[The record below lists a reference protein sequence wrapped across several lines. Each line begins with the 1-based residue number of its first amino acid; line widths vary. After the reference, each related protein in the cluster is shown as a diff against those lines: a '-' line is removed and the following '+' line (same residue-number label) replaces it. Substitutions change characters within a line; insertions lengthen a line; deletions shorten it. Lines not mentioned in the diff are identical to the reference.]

1 MTAPVKNV
9 GQSQVDQGVKPSY
22 GKSQTE
28 SDRITQEATQPVLQ
42 QPPAQAEGWKIWN
55 WFNWGGSQTEETPSP
70 VVDRRGEDSQQT
82 MGEAEEGPQKE
93 QAPFAQEHH
102 PEPQPVLNPQPV
114 VSDVAEL
121 KIPEGKGES
130 VPAAAASPVVDQKA
144 RFDQAAAK
152 TEQASQ
158 GWLGYLQQTRLG
170 AAVQQYAAT
179 RAQEFLNTYA
189 NTINKSAL
197 LAQAKETMR
206 DPQFIELFQT
216 VQAFAAEK
224 AKSMIKGLEEGFIAQ
239 NLRNQQELIQDLLEI
254 NLARGFAN
262 LARQMQE
269 QSQSI
274 PGYGQQ
280 PLLVSLLSFLSQ
292 KVGPNLNLQQFADIE
307 AKYRASREAVG
318 PLLQAHFK
326 PEELAGKQEL
336 VQQYIQASDLGKKE
350 ILFGQL
356 FPGYDDKQGE
366 ELARINKLNSHLM
379 ELNKKHQELKAIFDQ
394 IADNVVLC
402 LFPNKLAD
410 LEIPGVLQYS
420 FVQNRIYG
428 YIHDFI
434 ADLLHTSYEPLEND
448 VPRIQKWE
456 NDLKKR
462 SGVNDLQP
470 ILQAPTAFLVGYT
483 KDFIQSNPKA
493 IELTAQGLSAI
504 RPAPEGQDQHAA
516 LMGQLSQ
523 GPLAGWIVESI
534 QTLLHTQD
542 PHLLSAGHFV
552 KDIFSR
558 LTLALMSKG
567 AVLAIP
573 EGEQINADH
582 FVKELSD
589 RLIQKVKDL
598 ENQDIPEHFWEDFIK
613 DLPLPALLK
622 DLLIPLLKEKAQAL
636 QEPLK
641 AINPALEE
649 IQNVYQEA
657 GDQLQAYKGGEELLS
672 IVEKISDQVMELV
685 LDDKMGLISTLGLE
699 ETVEELFDQYLP
711 GVQLN
716 DDLKKWFSNNISA
729 LKTPQGQQNPESIAL
744 IEKGIQ
750 AVLRKAL
757 VITIETNF
765 KNDGDDYAAQLLKN
779 IREAFVKAFANFG
792 EEERAK
798 IHAALAQQTEI
809 QVITDEIEELKK
821 IIHTKPEGI
830 TEAQQGLFQ
839 DVVVAHTRWLRA
851 SHNQASLEK
860 NLQAKLD
867 KLNESFEGTP
877 WTIEQLPVVH
887 QALALHKTLTTA
899 YRTKEER
906 IRYITI
912 EIRRLI
918 PSMLISPVHRQKL
931 NQYQTLLALLNMP
944 AEELQL
950 ITDALHIEAT
960 SRQAQKE
967 VEILNQE
974 LLNKKAAVNHEN
986 GKSLENRPQWD
997 EGRVWLDKVL
1007 NNRQAIKHKED
1018 QIKTLQKQ
1026 LDANLTVFQTL
1037 ANEFSALIGLD
1048 QKEKLHL
1055 PDFLRDT
1062 VWPYI
1067 ESAKNEQLARLLFQH
1082 ITPLLLPK
1090 FESDE
1095 NRRKLQTLSG
1105 DRTFWAQVAQL
1116 AAKETIQHIPDF
1128 VTSYKPFVKQILQVL
1143 GVNNPA
1149 NEEISKME
1157 TSLQETVIQLGKVD
1171 LQAALLQPIVKGLIA
1186 TEQQEAFLES
1196 LVQFIARDQ
1205 VNAYTQEHILPLLRP
1220 LSPHPLTQE
1229 EEQKLA
1235 QLAKL
1240 IAKNLNQFLF
1250 NRGKPALTAENLL
1263 ETYRQQLHIDQA
1275 DIQPENRE
1283 ETIKALKDAQ
1293 IVEKIQTVVLT
1304 PEEVAQTLNDVIP
1317 GAKDLHTLIAPQ
1329 LQAALVGE
1337 DVRFQEN
1344 RDHLK
1349 DYVEGMILRLLV
1361 KVAGANTENQQ
1372 GILAVITRKLKE
1384 LPPGSNAL
1392 RNRSAEEVA
1401 RDMIDQ
1407 VLTEILGIKSQEDLE
1422 GIPLPLKELV
1432 YSKIKDI
1439 AYEQLSPLVL
1449 PIIER
1454 EQDRKTLKT
1463 LSGSD
1468 FLGGLSITL
1477 SIDIFDLLPLASK
1490 SYQAIASELWMV
1502 LATQAPTADQLNQFT
1517 QEIEELVKAAKD
1529 KNITNKALVKAYA
1542 KVAQLHLTIEE
1553 KRELRS
1559 KLAAKHAK
1567 EEIRNVLMTPE
1578 KIVELV
1584 SESIP
1589 GLSAELKS
1597 AFIAELQD
1605 FIHHNPESY
1614 KNLSAFVSSYVEG
1627 ILLKFFAG
1635 VAKKNPPQGDKDTIV
1650 IVTEKLLALATSKYQ
1665 AAKGRPIE
1673 EVARELNN
1681 ELMRDILGIDSPQ
1694 ALAGLPEA
1702 LQKVIYEAIQDQLGE
1717 FLIRLHQS
1725 LQTLDPQDER
1735 VKEAKEKAKRFGV
1748 EENAKQAYFT
1758 ILTHDLAQL
1767 VVDSVPQVLARQV
1780 DGKAIKGVTSISK
1793 SVQTYLEELARGN
1806 MRVAKTL
1813 LNYAQPAKFQEI
1825 LGEQL
1830 TGLHKSPELI
1840 EDKKKATDM
1849 ISNLLLVPLN
1859 RALQTAIDFEEK
1871 KGEAFTQHAMAKILH
1886 VGAGHLAYL
1895 NAAKKAAAL
1904 EGRTH
1909 ILHRDFVGTVG
1920 DSLHPAVPTSPI
1932 TYQGIVNE
1940 INRRLEGILD
1950 INQQA
1955 ELRQA
1960 IEKLAQQE
1968 MQGAKL
1974 ITLNDIVAAVEAV
1987 QVKAKQKLLTKQQKA
2002 DLVRPDAQKLTLK
2015 DFIRREMET
2024 HNEQRQKYAYGP
2036 AIKEVVKLLFPNGKK
2051 DLVEVPEELRS
2062 QVWRMYKQNL
2072 FPLLLP
2078 MLTELVL
2085 DPDMI
2090 TTMVLSSLETTR
2102 DSLNAEIVLGTPEP
2116 ADRSLDELDEVS
2128 GELMAE
2134 VMKMVKLPAWAKKIV
2149 IDPQGNVYPSM
2160 KKTIGAT
2167 LRSQFTSNF
2176 ILDKLKVGLE
2186 SAVRRDPKTGE
2197 YSIKYDKRDADV
2209 KAAEA
2214 GVTRKEKEKKL
2225 MAVSREAVDASI
2237 SYFIRNKWVTA
2248 QANFDALVRKVFGR
2262 VGGALKSALDLVFRV
2277 IFFKIVGT
2285 ILSLLVSPIKGW
2297 VKNKIYDM
2305 ISLDENRDQI
2315 MEMLRRVPED
2325 QPTADTYAIYH
2336 EDLVFKMC
2344 GALKEAVVDFIDKP
2358 LPEVT
2363 PGEADEIEPETPGK
2377 PE

>member
-1 MTAPVKNV
+1 MTLSVKNV
-9 GQSQVDQGVKPSY
+9 GQPQANQSAKLFNGDAGQKEIDK
-22 GKSQTE
+22 
-28 SDRITQEATQPVLQ
+28 ITQEATQPVLQ
-42 QPPAQAEGWKIWN
+42 QPPAQAEGWRVWN
-55 WFNWGGSQTEETPSP
+55 WFGWSGNPTEETLSP
-70 VVDRRGEDSQQT
+70 VVSRQEEGTQQT
-82 MGEAEEGPQKE
+82 MGEAEEGPKEE
-93 QAPFAQEHH
+93 QAPIVQEAHS
-102 PEPQPVLNPQPV
+102 EPQPVVNPQPIP
-114 VSDVAEL
+114 DVAEL
-121 KIPEGKGES
+121 KIPEGNGNIA
-130 VPAAAASPVVDQKA
+130 PAAAASPVVDQKA
-144 RFDQAAAK
+144 RFDQAAVK
-152 TEQASQ
+152 TEQAGQ

-170 AAVQQYAAT
+170 AKVQQYATAG
-179 RAQEFLNTYA
+179 AQALLNNYA

-197 LAQAKETMR
+197 LAQAKETMG

-216 VQAFAAEK
+216 IYAALAQQVTGK
-224 AKSMIKGLEEGFIAQ
+224 IQGLEEGFVAQ
-239 NLRNQQELIQDLLEI
+239 NIRSQKELIQDLVEI
-254 NLARGFAN
+254 NVARGFAN

-269 QSQSI
+269 QSQAI
-274 PGYGQQ
+274 PNYNQQ

-292 KVGPNLNLQQFADIE
+292 KIGPNLNLQQFADIE
-307 AKYRASREAVG
+307 AKYRASRVAVG
-318 PLLQAHFK
+318 PLLQAHFS

-336 VQQYIQASDLGKKE
+336 VQQYIQTNDLGKKT
-350 ILFGQL
+350 ILFDQL

-366 ELARINKLNSHLM
+366 ELARINTLNSHLM
-379 ELNKKHQELKAIFDQ
+379 ELNKKHQELKTIFDQ
-394 IADNVVLC
+394 IADNVLLC

-420 FVQNRIYG
+420 FVQNRIYSW
-428 YIHDFI
+428 IHDSI
-434 ADLLHTSYEPLEND
+434 ADLLHTSYESLEND
-448 VPRIQKWE
+448 VPRVQKWE
-456 NDLKKR
+456 NALKER

-493 IELTAQGLSAI
+493 IELTTQGLSAI
-504 RPAPEGQDQHAA
+504 RNSPEGQDPHAA
-516 LMGQLSQ
+516 LMVQLSQ

-573 EGEQINADH
+573 EGEQIDADH
-582 FVKELSD
+582 FVKELAD
-589 RLIQKVKDL
+589 RLIKKIKDL
-598 ENQDIPEHFWEDFIK
+598 QNENIPQQFWEDFVQ

-622 DLLIPLLKEKAQAL
+622 DLLIPILKEKAQAL

-649 IQNVYQEA
+649 IQKVYQEA
-657 GDQLQAYKGGEELLS
+657 GNQLQAYKGGEELLS

-699 ETVEELFDQYLP
+699 ETIEELFDQYLP
-711 GVQLN
+711 GVRLN
-716 DDLKKWFSNNISA
+716 EDLKKWFSNNINA
-729 LKTPQGQQNPESIAL
+729 LKTQQGQQNPESIAL

-757 VITIETNF
+757 VTTIETNF

-779 IREAFVKAFANFG
+779 IREAFAKAFVNFG

-798 IHAALAQQTEI
+798 INAALAIQTEI
-809 QVITDEIEELKK
+809 QAIKGEIETLKE
-821 IIHTKPEGI
+821 INHTKPQGI
-830 TEAQQGLFQ
+830 TEAQQALFQ
-839 DVVVAHTRWLRA
+839 EVVVAHTRRLRA
-851 SHNQASLEK
+851 SHHHASLETSLK
-860 NLQAKLD
+860 AKLD

-887 QALALHKTLTTA
+887 QALTLHKTLMAA
-899 YRTKEER
+899 YRTKEECTR
-906 IRYITI
+906 QIAI
-912 EIRRLI
+912 EIQRMIPLALI
-918 PSMLISPVHRQKL
+918 DAAHRQKL
-931 NQYQTLLALLNMP
+931 NQYRTLLALLNIP
-944 AEELQL
+944 TEELKL
-950 ITDALHIEAT
+950 VTDALHIEAT
-960 SRQAQKE
+960 LKQAQKE
-967 VEILNQE
+967 IELLNQE

-986 GKSLENRPQWD
+986 GKSLENRQQWD
-997 EGRVWLDKVL
+997 QGRIWLGKVL
-1007 NNRQAIKHKED
+1007 NNRQAIKQKED

-1026 LDANLTVFQTL
+1026 LDANLTIFQTL

-1067 ESAKNEQLARLLFQH
+1067 EAAKNEQLARLLFEH
-1082 ITPLLLPK
+1082 ITPLLLPA
-1090 FESDE
+1090 FDSDE
-1095 NRRKLQTLSG
+1095 NRKTLQTLSG
-1105 DRTFWAQVAQL
+1105 NKTFWAQVAQL

-1128 VTSYKPFVKQILQVL
+1128 VTSYKPFVNQILQVM
-1143 GVNNPA
+1143 GIANPS
-1149 NEEISKME
+1149 NDEINKMEIS
-1157 TSLQETVIQLGKVD
+1157 LQQTMIQLGKVD
-1171 LQAALLQPIVKGLIA
+1171 IQPALLQPIVKGLIA
-1186 TEQQEAFLES
+1186 TEQQEVFLKS
-1196 LVQFIARDQ
+1196 LTQCIAQ
-1205 VNAYTQEHILPLLRP
+1205 AQTNAYTQEHILPLLRP
-1220 LSPHPLTQE
+1220 LSPQPLTQE

-1250 NRGKPALTAENLL
+1250 NRGKSALNTEKILDA
-1263 ETYRQQLHIDQA
+1263 YRQQLHLDQA
-1275 DIQPENRE
+1275 DIQPENKE
-1283 ETIKALKDAQ
+1283 EALKALKDAQ
-1293 IVEKIQTVVLT
+1293 IVEKIQMVVLT

-1317 GAKDLHTLIAPQ
+1317 GAKDLHTLVAPQ

-1344 RDHLK
+1344 RDLLK

-1361 KVAGANTENQQ
+1361 KVAGANTEDRQ
-1372 GILAVITRKLKE
+1372 GIFVVITRKLKE
-1384 LPPGSNAL
+1384 LPPSSNAL

-1401 RDMIDQ
+1401 HDLIDQ
-1407 VLTEILGIKSQEDLE
+1407 VLTEILGIKTQEDLE
-1422 GIPLPLKELV
+1422 GIPLPLKKLV
-1432 YSKIKDI
+1432 YDKIKDI

-1454 EQDRKTLKT
+1454 EQDRKALKT

-1468 FLGGLSITL
+1468 FLGSLSITL
-1477 SIDIFDLLPLASK
+1477 SLDIFDLLPLASK
-1490 SYQAIASELWMV
+1490 SYQAIASELWTV
-1502 LATQAPTADQLNQFT
+1502 LAEQAPTADQLNQFT
-1517 QEIEELVKAAKD
+1517 LEIEELVKAAKE
-1529 KNITNKALVKAYA
+1529 KNITNKALVKAYV
-1542 KVAQLHLTIEE
+1542 KVAQVNLTIEQ
-1553 KRELRS
+1553 KIDLRA
-1559 KLAAKHAK
+1559 KLAERQAK

-1589 GLSAELKS
+1589 GLSAELKL

-1614 KNLSAFVSSYVEG
+1614 KNLSAFVSSYVED

-1635 VAKKNPPQGDKDTIV
+1635 IAKKNPPQGDKDTLV

-1665 AAKGRPIE
+1665 AAKGRSPE
-1673 EVARELNN
+1673 EVARELND

-1702 LQKVIYEAIQDQLGE
+1702 LQKVIYDAIQDQLGE

-1725 LQTLDPQDER
+1725 LQTLDPQDAR
-1735 VKEAKEKAKRFGV
+1735 VQEAKEKAKRFGIQ
-1748 EENAKQAYFT
+1748 ENAEQAYFT
-1758 ILTHDLAQL
+1758 ILTNDLAQM
-1767 VVDSVPQVLARQV
+1767 VVDSVPQVLAKKV

-1813 LNYAQPAKFQEI
+1813 LNYSQAPKFQEI

-1830 TGLHKSPELI
+1830 TGLHESPALV

-1871 KGEAFTQHAMAKILH
+1871 KGEDFTRHLMAKILH
-1886 VGAGHLAYL
+1886 VGAGHLANL

-1904 EGRTH
+1904 EERTH
-1909 ILHRDFVGTVG
+1909 ILHKDFVGTLG
-1920 DSLHPAVPTSPI
+1920 ESLHPAVPTSPI

-1940 INRRLEGILD
+1940 INRRLGNIFD
-1950 INQQA
+1950 ADQQA

-1987 QVKAKQKLLTKQQKA
+1987 QVKAKQKLLTERQRK
-2002 DLVRPDAQKLTLK
+2002 DLVKPDAQKLTLK
-2015 DFIRREMET
+2015 DFIRQEMET
-2024 HNEQRQKYAYGP
+2024 HVEQRQKYAYGP

-2062 QVWRMYKQNL
+2062 QVWKMYKQNL

-2090 TTMVLSSLETTR
+2090 TTMVLSSLEATR
-2102 DSLNAEIVLGTPEP
+2102 DNLSGEIVLGTPEP
-2116 ADRSLDELDEVS
+2116 ADRPLDELDEVS

-2176 ILDKLKVGLE
+2176 ILDKLKVGLA
-2186 SAVRRDPKTGE
+2186 SAVRRDENGE
-2197 YSIKYDKRDADV
+2197 YSIKYDKRAPDLKTAEADV
-2209 KAAEA
+2209 K
-2214 GVTRKEKEKKL
+2214 RQEKEKKL
-2225 MAVSREAVDASI
+2225 IAISREVVDVSI

-2248 QANFDALVRKVFGR
+2248 QASFDAIVRKVFGK
-2262 VGGALKSALDLVFRV
+2262 VGAALKSALDWVFRV
-2277 IFFKIVGT
+2277 IFFKIIGT
-2285 ILSLLVSPIKGW
+2285 LLSLLVSPIKGW

-2315 MEMLRRVPED
+2315 LEMFRRVPED
-2325 QPTADTYAIYH
+2325 QPTADTYAIYN
-2336 EDLVFKMC
+2336 EDLVYKMC
-2344 GALKEAVVDFIDKP
+2344 GALKEAVVDFIDQP

-2363 PGEADEIEPETPGK
+2363 PGEVEEVEPETPGE